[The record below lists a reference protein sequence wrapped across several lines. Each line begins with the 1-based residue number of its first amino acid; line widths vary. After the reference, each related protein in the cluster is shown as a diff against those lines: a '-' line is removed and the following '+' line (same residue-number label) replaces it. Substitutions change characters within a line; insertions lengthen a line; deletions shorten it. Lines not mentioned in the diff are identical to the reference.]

1 MTDRYIEAEIAVND
15 NIVQR
20 RRVLLSDAGDTPT
33 TSTAGVGVV
42 PATLAQTGQVVA
54 TEYGNGVVHQTVLTL
69 SALEQSVVNGTEYQ
83 STKIY
88 TFPEGRILVLGV
100 TASLSPTTT
109 STIATTLN
117 SGVTGAVSVGTAAA
131 SATTLSSTMVDLLP
145 STAFVTSTV
154 INEPAAAVGAALAA
168 SAHFDGHATRKDV
181 YLNSAFATTTDVDAD
196 ATMTWAGNI
205 TITWVSLGDY

>member
-1 MTDRYIEAEIAVND
+1 VTDRYIEAEVAVNA
-15 NIVQR
+15 NVVQR

-33 TSTAGVGVV
+33 TTAAGVGSV
-42 PATLAQTGQVVA
+42 PATLAQSGQVVA

-69 SALEQSVVNGTEYQ
+69 AALAQTVVNGTEYQ
-83 STKIY
+83 GTKIY
-88 TFPEGRILVLGV
+88 SFPEGRILVLGV
-100 TASLSPTTT
+100 TASLAPTTT

-117 SGVTGAVSVGTAAA
+117 SGVTGAVAVGTAAA
-131 SATTLSSTMVDLLP
+131 SNVSLTSTMVDLLP

-168 SAHFDGHATRKDV
+168 SAHFDGHSSHKDV

-205 TITWVSLGDY
+205 TITWAFLGDY

>member
-1 MTDRYIEAEIAVND
+1 VTDRYIEAEVAVNA
-15 NIVQR
+15 NVVQR

-33 TSTAGVGVV
+33 TTAAGVGLV
-42 PATLAQTGQVVA
+42 PAALAQSGQVVA

-69 SALEQSVVNGTEYQ
+69 AALAQTVVNGTEYQ
-83 STKIY
+83 GTKIY
-88 TFPEGRILVLGV
+88 SFPEGRILVLGV
-100 TASLSPTTT
+100 TASLAPTTT
-109 STIATTLN
+109 SAIASTLN
-117 SGVTGAVSVGTAAA
+117 SGVTGAVAVGTAAA
-131 SATTLSSTMVDLLP
+131 SNVSLTSTMVDLLP

-168 SAHFDGHATRKDV
+168 SAHFDGHSSHKDV

-205 TITWVSLGDY
+205 TITWVYLGDY